1 MKILWICNIMLP
13 KIAIA
18 RGESIINSGGWLT
31 GLSEDLL
38 RCNDIELTVCFPYN
52 STGVISGNV
61 DALKYYGFPKKNC
74 DVNAFNYILNAVG
87 PDIIHIFGTEY
98 AHSLK
103 VVNACEKAGLI
114 NKTIISIQGFVSIY
128 AKHFFA
134 GLPQRI
140 IHSWTLRD
148 IIRRGNIRIG
158 QKNFEKR
165 GRDEIA
171 AIEKVKHVIGRTDWD
186 FAVTKFVNKDIKYHF
201 CNETLRS
208 SFYEEKWDIE
218 KCEKHSIFV
227 SQCSYP
233 IKGFH
238 HMLEAM
244 IDILK
249 FFPDAHLHTTGRD
262 LLNLSFME
270 KMKLTSYQRY
280 LLKLIKRYG
289 LKEKVTF
296 WGSLDEKSMCKRFLS
311 ANVFVSCS
319 SIENSP
325 NSLGEAML
333 LGVPSVSSYVGGV
346 ANMMVHNEEGFVY
359 QPDAPYMLAHY
370 VCKIFENQELALEIS
385 KNARKH
391 ALCTHDKNK
400 NTEQL
405 IKIYSELI

>member
-52 STGVISGNV
+52 SRGVISGNV

-74 DVNAFNYILNAVG
+74 DVNVFNYIFNTVG

-98 AHSLK
+98 EHSLK
-103 VVNACEKAGLI
+103 AVNACEKAGLI

-128 AKHFFA
+128 AKHYFA
-134 GLPQRI
+134 GLPQRA

-148 IIRRGNIRIG
+148 IIRHGNIRMG
-158 QKNFEKR
+158 QKKFEKS

-208 SFYEEKWDIE
+208 SFYAEKWVIE

-249 FFPDAHLHTTGRD
+249 IFPDAHLHTTGRD
-262 LLNLSFME
+262 LLNLSFRE
-270 KMKLTSYQRY
+270 KIKLTSYQRY

-289 LKEKVTF
+289 LEEKVTF

-333 LGVPSVSSYVGGV
+333 LGVPSVSSDVGGV
-346 ANMMVHNEEGFVY
+346 KNMMVHNEEGFVY

-370 VCKIFENQELALEIS
+370 VCKIFENEELALEIS

-391 ALCTHDKNK
+391 ALCTHDRAK